1 MTNDRKSTTD
11 DHNYSYM
18 NEAGANSACDKKTLL
33 ISAPDFPSAGRLS
46 PTGKASITCYENAY
60 SNKHPADYSESN
72 DDYYTYN
79 AEIKY
84 KITFDITYQ
93 RDIIYLC
100 S

>member
-11 DHNYSYM
+11 DHIYNFW
-18 NEAGANSACDKKTLL
+18 NEAGANSACDEKTLL

-60 SNKHPADYSESN
+60 TNKRPADHSESN
-72 DDYYTYN
+72 DDYYTYG
-79 AEIKY
+79 AQIKY

-100 S
+100 T